1 MAKASYLVSWDS
13 PKFRGVRQ
21 ANFFQK
27 RFPAKWNSPKKL
39 GIRTVLSLP
48 HTATEND
55 ANGNLYGTTVSG
67 GAAQQGTVFK
77 IDNAGNYSV
86 LHSFNG
92 SDGAAPAAGVI
103 VGADGNLYGTTS
115 QGGPGN
121 GSATGGTVFKLSLH

>member
-13 PKFRGVRQ
+13 PKFRGVCQ

-39 GIRTVLSLP
+39 GIRTENILCPFGLPINLHRTRLTVLSLP

-55 ANGNLYGTTVSG
+55 ANVNRYGITVPG
-67 GAAQQGTVFK
+67 GAAQQRTVFK

-86 LHSFNG
+86 LHGFHG
-92 SDGAAPAAGVI
+92 SDGAALAAGVI
-103 VGADGNLYGTTS
+103 VGADG
-115 QGGPGN
+115 
-121 GSATGGTVFKLSLH
+121 